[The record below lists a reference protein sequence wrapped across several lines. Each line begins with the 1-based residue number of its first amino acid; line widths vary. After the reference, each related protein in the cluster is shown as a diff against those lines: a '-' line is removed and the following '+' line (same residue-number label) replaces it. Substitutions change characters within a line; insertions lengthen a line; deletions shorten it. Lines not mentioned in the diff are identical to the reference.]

1 MSRINRMPDRDRPHP
16 FAKDIPTKQ
25 LAHGTGF
32 TLVEVMVALVV
43 VAIVL
48 PALLLTLSQQLD
60 GLRYLDDRAHAQ
72 WVAANRLAE
81 LRLVLDAKGTLQR
94 GTTSGTESMAGRD
107 WYWWSEGT
115 ETPVPGFYRYEIA
128 VSDRQDGQDSPI
140 HTLDGYL
147 AQQGEANAQ

>member
-1 MSRINRMPDRDRPHP
+1 MSGINRMPNSDP
-16 FAKDIPTKQ
+16 FHTAATSALVKQ
-25 LAHGTGF
+25 SAHDAGF

-94 GTTSGTESMAGRD
+94 GMTSGAETMAGRD

-115 ETPVPGFYRYEIA
+115 ETPLPGFYRYEIA
-128 VSDRQDGQDSPI
+128 VSDRQDGQASPI

-147 AQQGEANAQ
+147 VQQGEANAQ

>member
-1 MSRINRMPDRDRPHP
+1 MPDRDPSHP
-16 FAKDIPTKQ
+16 FATGIPTKQ
-25 LAHGTGF
+25 SAHGTGF

-48 PALLLTLSQQLD
+48 SALLLTLSQQLD

-72 WVAANRLAE
+72 LVAANRLAE

-128 VSDRQDGQDSPI
+128 VSDRQDGQDAPI

>member
-1 MSRINRMPDRDRPHP
+1 MPDRGASHP
-16 FAKDIPTKQ
+16 FATDIPAKQ
-25 LAHGTGF
+25 SAHGTGF

>member
-1 MSRINRMPDRDRPHP
+1 MPDRGPSHP
-16 FAKDIPTKQ
+16 FATDIPTKQ
-25 LAHGTGF
+25 SAHGTGF

>member
-1 MSRINRMPDRDRPHP
+1 MPGRDPAHP
-16 FAKDIPTKQ
+16 FTTNTLMKQ
-25 LAHGTGF
+25 SGHGTGF

>member
-1 MSRINRMPDRDRPHP
+1 MPARDRSHP
-16 FAKDIPTKQ
+16 FATDIPAKQ
-25 LAHGTGF
+25 SAHGTGF

>member
-1 MSRINRMPDRDRPHP
+1 MPDRDRSHP
-16 FAKDIPTKQ
+16 FATDIPMKQ
-25 LAHGTGF
+25 SAHGTGF

>member
-1 MSRINRMPDRDRPHP
+1 MPDRGPSHP
-16 FAKDIPTKQ
+16 FATNIPAKQ
-25 LAHGTGF
+25 SAHGTGF

>member
-1 MSRINRMPDRDRPHP
+1 MPGRDPSHP
-16 FAKDIPTKQ
+16 FATDILTKQ
-25 LAHGTGF
+25 SAHGTGF

-128 VSDRQDGQDSPI
+128 VSDRQDGQDSPV